1 VPVAGVIG
9 EAGWPVAA
17 AAPAS
22 PKISLRRSM
31 TPTASSTEA
40 RMLTPMDR

>member
-1 VPVAGVIG
+1 VTGVTG
-9 EAGWPVAA
+9 PADQPLAA

-31 TPTASSTEA
+31 TPTASSTKA
-40 RMLTPMDR
+40 STLTPIDR